1 MESKTWCIV
10 SSPRAMISTTTQ
22 RLDGKKANRRE
33 KTMRPGG
40 KWFAALAVSTLCT
53 LAFAAHSPE
62 ALAGDSYLLVKAGA
76 YTPQASDMDNFGTGV
91 NAEIAVG
98 KYFLPFLSGELGGG
112 YFESNNGGNKLS
124 VVPVTLAAR
133 LRVPLPI
140 VKPYAI
146 LGGGAYFTTLDTPS
160 GSASNDTFG
169 YFAGAGVDFKI
180 AFLLLNIEAKYLWV
194 EPSYSGTDRNIEGVV
209 ATAGV
214 GLEF

>member
-1 MESKTWCIV
+1 
-10 SSPRAMISTTTQ
+10 
-22 RLDGKKANRRE
+22 
-33 KTMRPGG
+33 MRPAG
-40 KWFAALAVSTLCT
+40 KWFAALAVSTLCA
-53 LAFAAHSPE
+53 LAFAVHPPE
-62 ALAGDSYLLVKAGA
+62 ALSGDSYFLVKAGA
-76 YTPQASDMDNFGTGV
+76 YTPQASDLDNFGTGV
-91 NAEIAVG
+91 NAEVAVG
-98 KYFLPFLSGELGGG
+98 HYFLPFLSGELGGG

-133 LRVPLPI
+133 LRIPLPI

-160 GSASNDTFG
+160 GSMNNDTFG

-180 AFLLLNIEAKYLWV
+180 AFLLLNIEAKYLWA